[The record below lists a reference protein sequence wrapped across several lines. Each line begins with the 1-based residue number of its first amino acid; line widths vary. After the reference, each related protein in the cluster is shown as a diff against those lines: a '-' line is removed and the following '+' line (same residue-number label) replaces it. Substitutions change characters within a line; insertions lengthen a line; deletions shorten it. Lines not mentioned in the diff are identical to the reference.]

1 MATSVLNDNP
11 GKVFVVAYHPSSS
24 TNTYGDPMV
33 RTFPSAFYSV
43 PFATPMMRYMPS
55 AFFARRV
62 WSGLND
68 ERLQYINDWQAD
80 VNVVTSESSPLNVG
94 VASSYNTSTKIL
106 TINIE
111 VYFTANVIDSLT
123 LYAVITES
131 GIISFQLGADSNY
144 VHNHAFREALP
155 KPTPAQW
162 GETIPTNTTTQ
173 GTLLTYT
180 YTFDNSTTN
189 YVMPNCEVIVFVRNA
204 ANEEVITGNGA
215 PVGSSSPVG
224 IENSS
229 ILSENYAVY
238 PNPLSDNSSLF
249 ITLTENS
256 NIFYQIY
263 DVFGKIVVSKDMGTL
278 NAGSHQIA
286 INTNS
291 LEKGI
296 YFIHIQNG
304 IKSKTIK
311 VLK

>member
-1 MATSVLNDNP
+1 MI
-11 GKVFVVAYHPSSS
+11 
-24 TNTYGDPMV
+24 
-33 RTFPSAFYSV
+33 RTFPSAFFSV
-43 PFATPMMRYMPS
+43 PFATPVMRYLPS

-62 WSGLND
+62 WSGMNV
-68 ERLQYINDWQAD
+68 ERLQGALDWQGD
-80 VNVVTSESSPLNVG
+80 VNVVTSEGSPLNVG

-111 VYFTANVIDSLT
+111 VYFTANVLDPLT
-123 LYAVITES
+123 LYAVLTES
-131 GIISFQLGADSNY
+131 GIVAFQYGADSNY
-144 VHNHAFREALP
+144 VHNHVFREALTESSP
-155 KPTPAQW
+155 IVPNPTPAQW
-162 GETIPTNTTTQ
+162 GETIPTNITTQ
-173 GTLLTYT
+173 GNLLTYT

-189 YVMPNCEVIVFVRNA
+189 YVMPNCEVIIFVRNA

-215 PVGSSSPVG
+215 PIGSSSPVG

-263 DVFGKIVVSKDMGTL
+263 DVLGEIVDSKDIGML

-286 INTNS
+286 INANS

-311 VLK
+311 VIK